1 MSKQTVR
8 YPDGVVDAIEEVVE
22 DGVFESKSEFYRFSA
37 EYVLRSIDPEYE
49 PESLDFESIVE
60 DLEAYAGL
68 EPEQGVAAETPFLE
82 AAATVRKHAMRDEFD
97 AAEEF
102 IDAAYR
108 ADRTEAVVLEDLLA
122 LYRADAD

>member
-8 YPDGVVDAIEEVVE
+8 YPDGVVERIEAVVE

-49 PESLDFESIVE
+49 PESFDFEEIVE
-60 DLEAYAGL
+60 ELETYAGV
-68 EPEQGVAAETPFLE
+68 ERGPTVAGETPFLE
-82 AAATVRKHAMRDEFD
+82 AVATLRKHALRGEFE

-102 IDAAYR
+102 LDAAYR
-108 ADRTEAVVLEDLLA
+108 ADRTEAVVLEELLA
-122 LYRADAD
+122 TYRED